1 MELVLSNPSYADMNQ
16 ATQRW
21 EDFEAEFYRDGSLRD
36 IYVLDTQLQDWCA
49 AANFIARRYRFEFT
63 GGWQEAIF
71 PRDIGQLFPTGPE
84 RQLTALSLDVS
95 GVRVNC
101 HFFTAD
107 EIEFD
112 LDPAEVSDPS
122 RLDGLFAFMKGLASA
137 VGKDVLLTPENMRE
151 IAIFRC
157 HPGADQM
164 EHVPFG
170 GFS

>member
-1 MELVLSNPSYADMNQ
+1 MNQ
-16 ATQRW
+16 ATQQW
-21 EDFEAEFYRDGSLRD
+21 TVFEAEFYRDGSLRD
-36 IYVLDTQLQDWCA
+36 IYVLDTQLQDWAA

-63 GGWQEAIF
+63 GAWQEASF
-71 PRDIGQLFPTGPE
+71 PSDIERLFPTDPE
-84 RQLTALSLDVS
+84 SPLTTLSLDVS
-95 GVRVNC
+95 GVRVNG
-101 HFFTAD
+101 HFFTAH

-151 IAIFRC
+151 IAIFRFRS
-157 HPGADQM
+157 GADQI

-170 GFS
+170 GFSCQ